1 MNEPLAWPQGYS
13 LRHYGEIDSTNEEAR
28 RLASAGEAGPLWL
41 AAECQTK
48 GRGRRGR
55 EWRSPTG
62 NLFATLLIRPQM
74 PIAQCAQLSF
84 VAALAVAGLIGRHAP
99 RAEVKVKWP
108 NDVLADG
115 NKIAGILL
123 ESASNN
129 GDRPDWLALGFGVNL
144 ASHPADT
151 IFPATSV
158 AALGATAPSAGDALA
173 CLAGLWSRWYG
184 LWLDRGFGPIRDSW
198 LARAA
203 RLGTRIRARLAN
215 GETTGVFEG
224 IDESGALLLRE
235 TTDRLRLISA
245 GEVFF

>member
-1 MNEPLAWPQGYS
+1 MNEALAWPQGYS
-13 LRHYGEIDSTNEEAR
+13 LRRYAEIDSTNDEAR

-41 AAECQTK
+41 AAERQTK

-55 EWRSPTG
+55 EWQSPAG
-62 NLFATLLIRPQM
+62 NLFTTLLMRPRM
-74 PIAQCAQLSF
+74 PIAQCAELSF
-84 VAALAVAGLIGRHAP
+84 VAALAVAGLVGRYAP
-99 RAEVKVKWP
+99 GAEVKVKWP

-129 GDRPDWLALGFGVNL
+129 GDRPDWLALGFGLNL
-144 ASHPADT
+144 VSHPVDAG
-151 IFPATSV
+151 FPATSV
-158 AALGATAPSAGDALA
+158 AALGASAPSAGDALT
-173 CLAGLWSRWYG
+173 CLAAMWARWYG
-184 LWLDRGFGPIRDSW
+184 LWVEQGFGPIRESW

-203 RLGTRIRARLAN
+203 RLGSRIRARLAN

-235 TTDRLRLISA
+235 TAERVRLISA